1 MYFSFRLFSCEI
13 LFQSFLLGLETHI
26 VCEVWTNVALCL
38 TVNIHVA
45 AMSRYII
52 LKYITFFSYIYTL
65 FSSWKELQSLKQIK
79 WYFLYMKKIFVDGK
93 FHTSTL
99 CNAGIPIVFL
109 GFPSGSLDFFWILW
123 ISRIPIEFLGF
134 QRFLMDFQGF
144 EVPRIRCFPLISKSP
159 FNRLLL

>member
-1 MYFSFRLFSCEI
+1 MLLFVWQSTYMLRLWVDTLFWNILLFSRTYIHC
-13 LFQSFLLGLETHI
+13 FLHG
-26 VCEVWTNVALCL
+26 
-38 TVNIHVA
+38 
-45 AMSRYII
+45 R
-52 LKYITFFSYIYTL
+52 SYKA
-65 FSSWKELQSLKQIK
+65 SNK
-79 WYFLYMKKIFVDGK
+79 WNGIFLYMKKIFVDGK